1 MSIIECVGNYST
13 GDIMNDAETKSPSR
27 PSSFKEKEGDPGFL
41 VAKGRFVAPSESD
54 LKTLMRSSVA
64 TTDPRIPDLKRKID
78 DERRHLEKKH
88 VKDLASA
95 VFMAVSNHGYATIRC
110 IGRNANYNAIKAM
123 SIANGYCA
131 TKGIRLTFTPSFDQ
145 GNIGAL
151 RSHQHV
157 DNVTAIIFTL
167 EGYKTSDPDATHE

>member
-1 MSIIECVGNYST
+1 MSN
-13 GDIMNDAETKSPSR
+13 AETKPPSKVLR
-27 PSSFKEKEGDPGFL
+27 SSSFKEKEGDPGFL
-41 VAKGRFVAPSESD
+41 VAKGRFAAPSED
-54 LKTLMRSSVA
+54 ELKKLMRASVP
-64 TTDPRIPDLKRKID
+64 TTDPRIPELKHRID

-95 VFMAVSNHGYATIRC
+95 IFMAVSNHGYATIRC

-131 TKGIRLTFTPSFDQ
+131 TKGIRLSFTPSFDQ
-145 GNIGAL
+145 GNLGVL
-151 RSHQHV
+151 RSEQHV

-167 EGYKTSDPDATHE
+167 EGYKMSDPDSDTPA

>member
-1 MSIIECVGNYST
+1 MPTVDTESVRS
-13 GDIMNDAETKSPSR
+13 
-27 PSSFKEKEGDPGFL
+27 SSFKEKEGDPGFL
-41 VAKGRFVAPSESD
+41 VAKGRFATPSESA
-54 LKTLMRSSVA
+54 LKKLMRDPML
-64 TTDPRIPDLKRKID
+64 TTGDPRIPELKRKID

-95 VFMAVSNHGYATIRC
+95 IFMAVSNHGYATIRC
-110 IGRNANYNAIKAM
+110 IGRNANYNAVKAM

-145 GNIGAL
+145 GNLGVL
-151 RSHQHV
+151 RNEQHV

-167 EGYKTSDPDATHE
+167 EGYKMSDPGSSEEG